1 MVNNNIDFIAAK
13 SGFEIVEKAKNA
25 GRGDIETSVNKSLG
39 VLSSNGIY
47 ALWLFIQS
55 EELDEIIN
63 LINIL
68 TNFGIELNG
77 SNPEDIIINLSN
89 DVNILLFINDL
100 IEKTL
105 IYARYRAKAI
115 Q

>member
-1 MVNNNIDFIAAK
+1 MVHNNIDFIAAT
-13 SGFEIVEKAKNA
+13 SGFEIVEKAKIA
-25 GRGDIETSVNKSLG
+25 RKGDIETLVNKSLG
-39 VLSSNGIY
+39 VLSSNGVY

-55 EELDEIIN
+55 EESDEIIN

-68 TNFGIELNG
+68 TNFSIELNG

-89 DVNILLFINDL
+89 DVNKLLFINNL
-100 IEKTL
+100 MEKTL

-115 Q
+115 M